1 MKKLLND
8 VSQTVPDMLE
18 GLVAS
23 SQGLRLCD
31 GTTTVVRDDTEM
43 LTARGTVAL
52 ISGGGAGHEP
62 AHAGYVGSGLLTAA
76 VSGDVFASPSADAV
90 LDAIREVRSD
100 AGVLL
105 LVKNYTGDVLNFGL
119 AAQIARSEG
128 TAVDM
133 VVIGDDVALLD
144 HHDHDARRGLA
155 GTVLIHKIAG
165 AAAEAGKPL
174 AEVAQIARDAAAGL
188 WTMGVGLG
196 PCTVPASGKPNFELG
211 ADEIEW
217 GLGIHGEPGVRK
229 SSLDTADS
237 IVSDLL
243 DQLCE
248 HGELGDSSRVALL
261 VNNLGGTTRME
272 LDVVAGSTLRMLA
285 ERGVHVE
292 RVWVGNYLTA
302 LEMPGVSL
310 SLLTVTDTLLEL
322 LDSGASSPA
331 WRAGATPRP
340 HREHAS
346 IPTTPDVDA
355 EAVVESVE
363 TTAETV
369 TARLIRAACAALIA
383 AEEELTDM
391 DRLVGDGDLGTSL
404 ERGSR
409 AVLAGLDSDPAATP
423 AELLAAASAALRRAI
438 GGTSGPLYSS
448 LVLGASVVLR
458 DADTADGT
466 VDGTVIADAFSSGVS
481 SVAELGGATV
491 GDCTMMDALIPAQ
504 ERFAEQIAA
513 GADPVTALAA
523 AVTAAEEGAASTE
536 DMVAAKGRSRYVAD
550 RAIGTPDPGAHAVAL
565 WLGAVHRSAAD
576 AS

>member
-31 GTTTVVRDDTEM
+31 GTTTVVRDDTDALAAE
-43 LTARGTVAL
+43 GTVAL

-62 AHAGYVGSGLLTAA
+62 AHAGYVGAGLLTAA

-128 TAVDM
+128 TPVDM

-144 HHDHDARRGLA
+144 HHGDDARRGLA

-165 AAAEAGKPL
+165 AAAAAGKPL

-196 PCTVPASGKPNFELG
+196 ACTVPASGKPNFELG

-229 SSLDTADS
+229 SSLASADS
-237 IVSDLL
+237 IVGDLL
-243 DQLCE
+243 DHLCE
-248 HGELGDSSRVALL
+248 HGQLGDSSRVALL

-272 LDVVAGSTLRMLA
+272 LDVVAGSTLRALA
-285 ERGVHVE
+285 ERGVQTE

-310 SLLTVTDTLLEL
+310 SLLSVTDELLEL
-322 LDSGASSPA
+322 LDAEASSPA

-340 HREHAS
+340 HREHAG
-346 IPTTPDVDA
+346 IPANDDVATDAPVERSGDDA
-355 EAVVESVE
+355 ES
-363 TTAETV
+363 V
-369 TARLIRAACAALIA
+369 TAQLVRAACAALIA

-409 AVLAGLDSDPAATP
+409 AVLAQLDSNPAASP
-423 AELLAAASAALRRAI
+423 ADLLAAASAALRRAI

-458 DADTADGT
+458 DADTAEGAT
-466 VDGTVIADAFSSGVS
+466 IAEAFSQGVA
-481 SVAELGGATV
+481 SVTELGGATV

-504 ERFAEQIAA
+504 ERFAAQIAA

-565 WLGAVHRSAAD
+565 WLGAVHRSAVG